1 MQTTHLGRTGLRV
14 SRLCLGT
21 MNFGPFTTPQDSFA
35 IMDRALEAGVQFFDT
50 ANVYGRQAGRGA
62 TETIVG
68 DWFAQGDG
76 RREQVVLATKVYGT
90 MGDGPNDQHLSA
102 RHIRQ
107 ACEDSLRR
115 LRTDHIDLYQM
126 HHVDRATPWEEI
138 WQAMEQLI
146 RAGKVLYVGSSNFA
160 AWHIVKGNA
169 AARERGLLGLVSEQ
183 SIYHLNNRAVELEVL
198 PMCAAEGVAM
208 LPWSPLAGGLLGGV
222 LEKTANGRRASDFIR
237 GRIEQHRAQ
246 LEAYE
251 GLCADLEIPPG
262 EVALAWVLRH
272 PAVTAPIVGPRT
284 MEHLESAI
292 RALDVTLDDET
303 ASRLD
308 EIFPG
313 PGGPAPESYAW

>member
-1 MQTTHLGRTGLRV
+1 
-14 SRLCLGT
+14 
-21 MNFGPFTTPQDSFA
+21 
-35 IMDRALEAGVQFFDT
+35 
-50 ANVYGRQAGRGA
+50 
-62 TETIVG
+62 
-68 DWFAQGDG
+68 
-76 RREQVVLATKVYGT
+76 
-90 MGDGPNDQHLSA
+90 
-102 RHIRQ
+102 
-107 ACEDSLRR
+107 
-115 LRTDHIDLYQM
+115 
-126 HHVDRATPWEEI
+126 
-138 WQAMEQLI
+138 
-146 RAGKVLYVGSSNFA
+146 
-160 AWHIVKGNA
+160 
-169 AARERGLLGLVSEQ
+169 
-183 SIYHLNNRAVELEVL
+183 
-198 PMCAAEGVAM
+198 M

-222 LEKTANGRRASDFIR
+222 LEKTASGRRASDFIR

>member
-1 MQTTHLGRTGLRV
+1 MQTTHLGRSGLRV

-21 MNFGPFTTPQDSFA
+21 MNFGPFTTPEDSFA
-35 IMDRALEAGVQFFDT
+35 IMDRALEAGIQFFDT

-62 TETIVG
+62 TERIVG
-68 DWFAQGDG
+68 DWFAHGSG
-76 RREQVVLATKVYGT
+76 RRQQVVLATKVFGT

-107 ACEDSLRR
+107 ACDDSLRR
-115 LRTDHIDLYQM
+115 LRTDYIDLYQM

-146 RAGKVLYVGSSNFA
+146 RSGKVLYVGSSNFA

-169 AARERGLLGLVSEQ
+169 VARERGLLGLVSEQ
-183 SIYHLNNRAVELEVL
+183 SIYHLNNRTVELEVL
-198 PMCAAEGVAM
+198 PMCAAEGIAV

-222 LEKTANGRRASDFIR
+222 LEKEAGGRRASDFIR
-237 GRIEQHRAQ
+237 GRVEKHRPQ

-251 GLCADLEIPPG
+251 RLCADIEVPPG
-262 EVALAWVLRH
+262 EVALAWVLRR

-284 MEHLESAI
+284 MAHLESAI
-292 RALDVTLDDET
+292 RALDVSLDDET
-303 ASRLD
+303 LARLD
-308 EIFPG
+308 ELFPG
-313 PGGPAPESYAW
+313 PGGPAPEAYAW